1 MKKFKFAIDN
11 NPFEVSVTELENG
24 QIDVEVNGSHYA
36 VTIDRE
42 GTKAANQTVS
52 APVKPVAS
60 KAPGKVAPIQQNTAP
75 AAASAEVKTVKSQ
88 LPGSIIKVVAE
99 VGQAVKRGDV
109 VMTIESMKMENSI
122 AAECDGTIS
131 KIYVEAGKSVL
142 QDDKLFDITLSA
154 EAPKAEAPKAAPVA
168 APAPAPAP
176 AAKPTG
182 SGSPLKSPLPG
193 SIIKVLVSEGQA
205 VKRGET
211 LLTMESM
218 KMENEIKAE
227 KDGVIVSIA
236 VAPGQNVMQ
245 DDTLLMMA

>member
-109 VMTIESMKMENSI
+109 VMTIESMKMENTI

-168 APAPAPAP
+168 APAPAPA
-176 AAKPTG
+176 AKPTG

-205 VKRGET
+205 VKHGET